1 MWTDGSRLECRAVE
15 AAVTFK
21 GREGWVKRGTCLGK
35 NKEVFDAEVF
45 AVLRAARLLNER
57 AESGQSYTIF
67 SDSQAAISR
76 AQHDWCGP
84 AQALTRAVI
93 ATVDSL
99 TMQSNT
105 LHIRWTPAHEGAE
118 GNEQAD
124 ATAKAAAE
132 GEEGRAEP
140 AYLREASLSYL
151 TRKTAEARPEATSEW
166 MRTRVGR
173 GQW

>member
-1 MWTDGSRLECRAVE
+1 MGTAV
-15 AAVTFK
+15 AFRS
-21 GREGWVKRGTCLGK
+21 REGWVKRGAYLGK

-45 AVLRAARLLNER
+45 AILRATRLLDER
-57 AESGQSYTIF
+57 AESGQNYTIF

-76 AQHDWCGP
+76 VQHDQCGP
-84 AQALTRAVI
+84 AQALARAAI
-93 ATVDSL
+93 AMVDSL
-99 TMQSNT
+99 TMRSNA
-105 LHIRWTPAHEGAE
+105 LDIQWTPAHEGVE

-124 ATAKAAAE
+124 VTAKAAAE
-132 GEEGRAEP
+132 GEEGRTEP
-140 AYLREASLSYL
+140 AYLRKASLSYL